1 MMGVMAILRTDGT
14 REFGLQPFTTGR
26 LSGSSSSEWCGG
38 WVGGN
43 QIP

>member
-1 MMGVMAILRTDGT
+1 MMGVVAIFRTDGT
-14 REFGLQPFTTGR
+14 CKFGLQPFTTGR

-43 QIP
+43 QIS

>member
-26 LSGSSSSEWCGG
+26 LSGSSSNGWCGG
-38 WVGGN
+38 WIGGN

>member
-26 LSGSSSSEWCGG
+26 LSGSSSSEG
-38 WVGGN
+38 WIGGN